1 VTERQLRLAV
11 VACLVA
17 AVGLAVGGFILADG
31 GGGDDLTVVD
41 NPAIDAISPARSAEV
56 LQQEVV
62 SIDLAPGYEGTIAR
76 INDVDI
82 PPRDVTFDPTRNI
95 VTFDPGPGKILDAL
109 LPEQNCV
116 TALYWRS
123 AEGPSLAA
131 TFTWC
136 FTAA

>member
-1 VTERQLRLAV
+1 MV
-11 VACLVA
+11 
-17 AVGLAVGGFILADG
+17 GFIVAEG

-62 SIDLAPGYEGTIAR
+62 SLDLAPGYEGTIVR

-95 VTFDPGPGKILDAL
+95 VAFDPGPGKILDAL
-109 LPEQNCV
+109 LPDQNCV
-116 TALYWRS
+116 TAQYWRS
-123 AEGPSLAA
+123 AEGPGLASS
-131 TFTWC
+131 FTWC